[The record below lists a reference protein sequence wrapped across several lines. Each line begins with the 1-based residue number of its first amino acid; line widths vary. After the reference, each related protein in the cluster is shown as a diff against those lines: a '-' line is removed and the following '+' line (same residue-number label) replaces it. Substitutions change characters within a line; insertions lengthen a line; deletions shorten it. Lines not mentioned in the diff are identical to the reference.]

1 MTPLDFDTHPASRSL
16 VILDQLGLTPEECD
30 SLRRQGFV
38 AAERRGPACVVF
50 KLRFRMRGRQVV
62 RYLGTDPEWADT
74 VRRALSAWQS
84 PQHAQRLLRRTERDS
99 RRLLRSVKP
108 RLIQAVEAA
117 GLKFHGRQIRRPR
130 QSMALPRSSST
141 IPTSRRRSP
150 AQRQD

>member
-1 MTPLDFDTHPASRSL
+1 MTRQDFESYSASRPL
-16 VILDQLGLTPEECD
+16 MIFDELGLTPEELD

-38 AAERRGPACVVF
+38 ASERRGPACIVF
-50 KLRFRMRGRQVV
+50 KLRFRMGGRQVV
-62 RYLGTDPEWADT
+62 RYLGTDRDWADT

-84 PQHAQRLLRRTERDS
+84 PQHAQRLLRQTERDS
-99 RRLLRSVKP
+99 RRLLRSVKL